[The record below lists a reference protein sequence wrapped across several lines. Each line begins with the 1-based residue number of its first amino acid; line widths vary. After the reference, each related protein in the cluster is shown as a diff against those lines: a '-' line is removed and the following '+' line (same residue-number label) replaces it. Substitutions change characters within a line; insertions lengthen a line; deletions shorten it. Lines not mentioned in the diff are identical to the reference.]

1 MKIKLI
7 RHATCLINYNGVNL
21 LLDPIFY
28 DKGVLSPANGG
39 DKTLNN
45 PTVSLPAQV
54 PTPSEVNAIIV
65 THLHRDHFDP
75 KVLEIYG
82 KDLPIICPAFFESNL
97 KELGCTQLFPIEN
110 NISFKGIEIN
120 LTHAQHGTGEV
131 EKAMGNSYGF
141 ALSADSEKPFYITGD
156 TIWCDGVANALS
168 TFKPEYIL
176 AFAGRATLNEVKITL
191 SKNDILKILDAAPQ
205 ATVIPI
211 HLEAWNHCI
220 LKRHELRALNS
231 DRIIVLN
238 DNESITL

>member
-28 DKGVLSPANGG
+28 DKGILSPANGG

-45 PTVSLPAQV
+45 PIVSLSTKI
-54 PTPSEVNAIIV
+54 PTPSEVDAIIV

-82 KDLPIICPAFFESNL
+82 TDLPIICPAFFEPNL
-97 KELGCTQLFPIEN
+97 KELGCTQLFPIVDDL
-110 NISFKGIEIN
+110 SYKGIKIN
-120 LTHAQHGTGEV
+120 LTNAQHGTGEV
-131 EKAMGNSYGF
+131 GRTMGNSYGF
-141 ALSADSEKPFYITGD
+141 VLSADSEKCFYITGD
-156 TIWCDGVANALS
+156 TIWCDGVASALS

-191 SKNDILKILDAAPQ
+191 SKNDILKILDAAAQ
-205 ATVIPI
+205 STIIPI

-220 LKRHELRALNS
+220 LKRHELKSLNL
-231 DRIIVLN
+231 DRIIILN
-238 DNESITL
+238 DNESIIL